1 MGFFQAR
8 VLECIAISLSR
19 GSSRPRNRTRVSCI
33 ASRRFTAEPPG
44 KPLKHS
50 ENWHLNIRVCM
61 NVRSVVSDSLRPLW
75 TVARQAPG
83 KNTGVGC
90 HFLLQG
96 TFLTQGLNRPLLH
109 LLPWKTDSLLL
120 CYLRSPE
127 RPVQE
132 VKGFWEESC
141 SSPNITLD
149 FLMPFCLNFTPNKE
163 TSHIFL

>member
-96 TFLTQGLNRPLLH
+96 TFLTQGSNPH
-109 LLPWKTDSLLL
+109 LLCILHCRQILYPLSHWASPYLLGHNFCGLGVKAQFGGVL
-120 CYLRSPE
+120 CFKEPYKRQLR
-127 RPVQE
+127 
-132 VKGFWEESC
+132 F
-141 SSPNITLD
+141 
-149 FLMPFCLNFTPNKE
+149 
-163 TSHIFL
+163 